1 MQKEK
6 FEFIKKKY
14 GHYASWAVFGEEG
27 NLPKSNMSDLS
38 MFENT
43 DILKILNPNVIFV
56 GLNISKL
63 GQLNRPFENF
73 HGPLG
78 GAYKIR
84 FAFKNSPYWGAY
96 MTDIIKDFAEKAS
109 NKMMH
114 YLRNNK
120 DFEEENILTFKQ
132 ELTDLESDN
141 PLLIAFG
148 NDVYCV
154 LKRNFQDEF
163 NIKKVPHYSTYMSK
177 EKYRKEIKEI
187 MNF

>member
-1 MQKEK
+1 
-6 FEFIKKKY
+6 
-14 GHYASWAVFGEEG
+14 
-27 NLPKSNMSDLS
+27 
-38 MFENT
+38 
-43 DILKILNPNVIFV
+43 
-56 GLNISKL
+56 
-63 GQLNRPFENF
+63 
-73 HGPLG
+73 
-78 GAYKIR
+78 
-84 FAFKNSPYWGAY
+84 

-109 NKMMH
+109 NKMMN

-148 NDVYCV
+148 NDAYCV

-163 NIKKVPHYSTYMSK
+163 NIKKVPHYSTYMNK